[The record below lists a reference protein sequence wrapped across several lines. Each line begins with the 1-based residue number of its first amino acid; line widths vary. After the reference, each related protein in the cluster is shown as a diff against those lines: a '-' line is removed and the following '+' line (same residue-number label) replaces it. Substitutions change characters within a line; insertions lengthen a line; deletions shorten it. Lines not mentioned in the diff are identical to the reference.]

1 MSASP
6 PEPPTIRD
14 FILEATSQADVRS
27 RWEAAFAEETAEQWV
42 ALERTALLKRL
53 ASLGI
58 PLAERQRLA
67 NAVGRWR
74 RKLEFAVKSRPV
86 YLSADDVPQPAGGNA
101 TRQEI
106 RQKILSEEDEDSVY
120 TGGDGGM
127 VRINTQGKPPLSTWA
142 ADFAE
147 CGDSSC
153 GCYRLTWPHVRADF
167 RNVVVLRTAD
177 AARRHGGA
185 LGAVRYVSV
194 GCGSLLTDFEILCGL
209 QAQRIPIASV
219 CVADTAYEKL
229 DQRHRSC
236 FELLAGLF
244 YPARVAAFG
253 SLEHLHG
260 AALADPEAFGR
271 ATTYVH
277 CDAEPIDS
285 ERSRALAEQLLVAGG
300 HGFLLRNHG
309 HSEPAVGIGA
319 HDGSNEPL
327 PEHNRQCW
335 QRTSRGIETIAL
347 APAEGRH
354 ARLLAVDGQAARG
367 TSEGTS
373 SGREATR
380 WPEDARGRGQPHAA
394 RAMGTGSSH
403 IRAGDIA
410 SADATHEAS
419 PRAPSSNAEV
429 EVEVKPDHVKQGD
442 DDYDDTESIGSNDFE
457 MF

>member
-1 MSASP
+1 MWCRFGTLLYRIRFGTVRYSSSDTLVRVRRREALVDSLEESLRARESGKRLRGPDADAREPPPPLDRRMSASP

-236 FELLAGLF
+236 F
-244 YPARVAAFG
+244 
-253 SLEHLHG
+253 
-260 AALADPEAFGR
+260 
-271 ATTYVH
+271 
-277 CDAEPIDS
+277 
-285 ERSRALAEQLLVAGG
+285 
-300 HGFLLRNHG
+300 
-309 HSEPAVGIGA
+309 
-319 HDGSNEPL
+319 
-327 PEHNRQCW
+327 
-335 QRTSRGIETIAL
+335 
-347 APAEGRH
+347 
-354 ARLLAVDGQAARG
+354 
-367 TSEGTS
+367 
-373 SGREATR
+373 
-380 WPEDARGRGQPHAA
+380 
-394 RAMGTGSSH
+394 
-403 IRAGDIA
+403 
-410 SADATHEAS
+410 
-419 PRAPSSNAEV
+419 
-429 EVEVKPDHVKQGD
+429 
-442 DDYDDTESIGSNDFE
+442 
-457 MF
+457 